1 MRRLVGHTALLTML
15 ASTTTAQDNGPSFT
29 IFGTPGLLEMPTAE
43 SAAPDDI
50 SATIAH
56 SPTGG
61 TRTSFTYQIT
71 PRLSGSFRY
80 GNFDQYSEA
89 DSLTG
94 DRTTYETFDRSFDLQ
109 YRFDNESRYI
119 PAIAVGLRDFLGT
132 GRFSSE
138 YIVGSKSIGDKI
150 VVTAGLG
157 WGAMGQKNGF
167 SNPLSTVSDYFDTRP
182 EYIDREFA
190 DDGEGNGGTVST
202 NQFFR
207 SDTALFGGIEYQY
220 SDKLGFKAEYSSIN
234 YPEGTFSPAI
244 DYNSP
249 VNLGLSYRYTP
260 NVEIGVAWMYGSELS
275 LRGTYILN
283 PTDRTSA
290 SGLDSAPAPVRVRT
304 ADQRAA
310 ATWNRSAQ
318 PEAAVRKGLTDLLAI
333 EGIEL
338 IGLEI
343 TDRTARLRYENKR
356 FRSEAQAMGRAARM
370 MTQIIPP
377 SVQTFVMEPVHNGLP
392 MSAVILPRVG
402 IEAAENRIGGAD
414 ALLAGASVGTAGT
427 AAGLV
432 TQPDADPAFQWGIA
446 PYFSLILFNKNE
458 PLDFDTGIALDVEYS
473 VNRNLKLA
481 GRVQQ
486 TALGE
491 QNALDFFDNPN
502 DYVNVRTDTAYFG
515 QGGTPTLEHLTLA
528 YYTRLTPDMYGRVTA
543 GYLERMY
550 GGVSTEVLW
559 KPVKSRLAVGA
570 EVNYAMLR
578 DEDMGIGFALYETQ
592 DDGSRVEAGDYSVTT
607 SNLTGYYDIG
617 RGYHASL
624 GVGKYLAGDMGA
636 TFSLDRE
643 YQNGWKIGGYFTL
656 TDMSFDNF
664 GEGSFDKGIRIT
676 IPYDYFIGTP
686 SRDSVSTTVQ
696 SLTRDGGA
704 TLDVQG
710 RLYDVVRD
718 GQLGDLTGTWGR
730 FWR

>member
-1 MRRLVGHTALLTML
+1 MML
-15 ASTTTAQDNGPSFT
+15 ASTTAAQDSEPSYT

-50 SATIAH
+50 VTTIAR
-56 SPTGG
+56 SPSGG
-61 TRTSFTYQIT
+61 TRTSFTYQVT
-71 PRLSGSFRY
+71 PRLSGGFRY
-80 GNFDQYSEA
+80 GNFDQHSEPNNV
-89 DSLTG
+89 TG
-94 DRTTYETFDRSFDLQ
+94 ERATYETFDRSFDLQ
-109 YRFDNESRYI
+109 YRFTDESRYI

-138 YIVGSKSIGDKI
+138 YIVASKSIGPKLI
-150 VVTAGLG
+150 VTAGLG
-157 WGAMGQKNGF
+157 WGSMGQQNGF
-167 SNPLSTVSDYFDTRP
+167 SSPLSVVSDYFASRP
-182 EYIDREFA
+182 DYVDREFA

-207 SDTALFGGIEYQY
+207 GDAALFGGVEYQY
-220 SDKLGFKAEYSSIN
+220 SKKLGFKAEYSSIN
-234 YPEGTFSPAI
+234 YPMQTFRPAI

-249 VNLGLSYRYTP
+249 INVGLSYRYTP
-260 NVEIGVAWMYGSELS
+260 NVELGAAWMYGSELS

-283 PTDRTSA
+283 PTDRTTA
-290 SGLDSAPAPVRVRT
+290 SGLDTAPAPVRVRT

-338 IGLEI
+338 VGLEI
-343 TDRTARLRYENKR
+343 TERTARLRYENTR
-356 FRSEAQAMGRAARM
+356 FSSEAQAMGRAARM
-370 MTQIIPP
+370 MTQVIPP
-377 SVQTFVMEPVHNGLP
+377 SVQNFVMEPVQNGLP
-392 MSAVILPRVG
+392 LSAITLPRAG
-402 IEAAENRIGGAD
+402 IEGLENRVGGGD
-414 ALLAGASVGTAGT
+414 ALLAAANFNAAGN

-432 TQPDADPAFQWGIA
+432 TQPDPDPAFQWGIA

-458 PLDFDTGIALDVEYS
+458 PLDFDTGLALDLEYS

-486 TALGE
+486 TVLGA
-491 QNALDFFDNPN
+491 QDPLDFTENEN
-502 DYVNVRTDTAYFG
+502 DYVNVRTDAAYFG
-515 QGGTPTLEHLTLA
+515 RDGTPTLEYLTAA
-528 YYTRLTPDMYGRVTA
+528 YYTRLTPDIYGRVTA

-559 KPVKSRLAVGA
+559 KPVASRLAVGA

-578 DEDMGIGFALYETQ
+578 DQDMGFGFALYETK
-592 DDGSRVEAGDYSVTT
+592 GNGCRVEAGDYSVIT

-624 GVGKYLAGDMGA
+624 GVGKYIAGDLGA
-636 TFSLDRE
+636 SFSLDRE
-643 YQNGWKIGGYFTL
+643 YENGWKIGGYFTL
-656 TDMSFDNF
+656 TDMPFGDF

-686 SRDSVSTTVQ
+686 SRKSVSTSVQ

-704 TLDVQG
+704 TLDLQG
-710 RLYDVVRD
+710 RLYEVVRD
-718 GQLGDLTGTWGR
+718 GQLGDLTNTWGR